1 MAAITKA
8 SAASLLI
15 LFGIAGTQAAHGS
28 ISMGEPQVFEPG
40 VISSPANDGA
50 PVFTPDGN
58 TLYFTRSGPTGQPSV
73 IMESQRKAGHWS
85 APAIASFSGQW
96 YDSSPAIANDGSY
109 IIFQSTRPSGASAM
123 KASHLW
129 RVERMDKGWG
139 TPTELPTSVNI
150 SANIFRPSVAA
161 DGSIYFI
168 SRTRRDQ
175 NFQMYASRRTADGY
189 APAAALSFS
198 DGSAFDVDPEI
209 APDQSF
215 LLFSSKGRAPYT
227 DQNEHLFAT
236 FHTAIGWST
245 PQPIHYPGDDWP
257 GTTTDDDPRLSRDG
271 RVLYF
276 ISDRSM
282 PVKAPP
288 LTQAETQEALQ
299 RALAWDNGSTNV
311 WTAPINI
318 RPDNKPAS

>member
-1 MAAITKA
+1 MAAIAKVSGT
-8 SAASLLI
+8 SLLI
-15 LFGIAGTQAAHGS
+15 LFGIVATQAARS
-28 ISMGEPQVFEPG
+28 SVTMGEPQVFEPG

-85 APAIASFSGQW
+85 APVIASFSGQW
-96 YDSSPAIANDGSY
+96 YDSSPAIANDGSF
-109 IIFQSTRPSGASAM
+109 IVFQSTRPSGTNGA

-129 RVERMDKGWG
+129 RVERVGKGWG
-139 TPTELPTSVNI
+139 TPSELPPAVNI
-150 SANIFRPSVAA
+150 SANIFRPSLAA
-161 DGSIYFI
+161 DGTVYFI

-175 NFQMYASRRTADGY
+175 NFQMYCSRRSADGY
-189 APAAALSFS
+189 APAEALSFS

-209 APDQSF
+209 TADQSF
-215 LLFSSKGRAPYT
+215 LVFSSKGRAPYT
-227 DQNEHLFAT
+227 DQNEHLFAS
-236 FHTAIGWST
+236 FHTATGWSA
-245 PQPIHYPGDDWP
+245 PQAVHYPGDDWP

-271 RVLYF
+271 HVLYF

-288 LTQAETQEALQ
+288 LTPAETQEALQ
-299 RALAWDNGSTNV
+299 RALIWDNGSTNV
-311 WTAPINI
+311 WAAPITI
-318 RPDNKPAS
+318 RPETP